1 MGKITDSTFF
11 LLKECEGLRLV
22 AYPCPAKVWT
32 IAIGNTFYLD
42 GTPVKQGDT
51 ISMDKAI
58 KLFYSVGAK
67 FEKSVNSL
75 VTQQLTQNQWDVV
88 FSICW
93 QYGAAWLKK
102 SLILKQI
109 NSNPNDLKAIRTIFD
124 KMEYDNR
131 RNLEYAHY
139 LK

>member
-1 MGKITDSTFF
+1 MKITDSTFF
-11 LLKECEGLRLV
+11 LLKECEGLRLK
-22 AYPCPAKVWT
+22 AYQCPAKVWT
-32 IAIGNTFYLD
+32 IGIGNTFYLD

-75 VTQQLTQNQWDVV
+75 VTKPLTQHQWDVM

-93 QYGAAWLKK
+93 QYGAAWLKR
-102 SLILKQI
+102 SLILRQI
-109 NSNPNDLKAIRTIFD
+109 NKDPSDLKEIRTILNI
-124 KMEYDNR
+124 MEYDNR
-131 RNLEYAHY
+131 RNIEFKHY
-139 LK
+139 SV